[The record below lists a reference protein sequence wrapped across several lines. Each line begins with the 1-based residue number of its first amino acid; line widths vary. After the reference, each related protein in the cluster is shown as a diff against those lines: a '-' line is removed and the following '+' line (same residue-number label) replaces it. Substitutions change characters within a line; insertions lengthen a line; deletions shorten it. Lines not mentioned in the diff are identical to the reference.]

1 MYLFLS
7 SGFAN
12 PNLLK
17 EKMILGAKNFL
28 DNEGK
33 VNESTQMLVEYREEI
48 KCIDALRYNLFSMR
62 NKLVNGN

>member
-1 MYLFLS
+1 MS

-17 EKMILGAKNFL
+17 EKMILGAKSFG
-28 DNEGK
+28 DNDVK
-33 VNESTQMLVEYREEI
+33 VNESAHTLVEYREEI
-48 KCIDALRYNLFSMR
+48 TSIDALRYNLFSMR